1 VPEPE
6 RPTGI
11 HEGLRNLRLVPGD
24 GPAVPLTRVR
34 LVERRRRPGGS
45 VVVVETCDLF
55 CTVPLRPGSEGSL
68 LCETGAAGEA
78 DGDRAWAPL
87 DFGRVRFVGQRPLRA
102 GRGLMTAVEVR
113 FLCVDPE

>member
-1 VPEPE
+1 VLETE

-11 HEGLRNLRLVPGD
+11 HEGLRNARFVPD
-24 GPAVPLTRVR
+24 GGPPAPLARVR

-45 VVVVETCDLF
+45 VVVVETSDLF
-55 CTVPLRPGSEGSL
+55 CTAALRPGSEGPL
-68 LCETGAAGEA
+68 LCETGSA
-78 DGDRAWAPL
+78 DGADDGRGWTPL

-113 FLCVDPE
+113 FLCLDPE